1 MEMSQTAARL
11 LGLLSLLMV
20 PRTWS
25 GRELADRLGVSP
37 RTVRNDIGAL
47 RDIGYTIDGTRGNEG
62 GYRLSP
68 YGSAVPPLLFDSDE
82 AVAVAVGLRSG
93 LSCIIG
99 GMEETSARALAKL
112 ENILPSALRA
122 RLHNLAHFTVPVAG
136 NQPMPIVDPELI
148 VVLIDH
154 CHRQERLRFIY
165 RDEDSA
171 DQDGPDA
178 GGQDGVGGQD
188 GPDAGGR
195 TSAEAEGSTSGVH
208 LEVEPYRL
216 VNRQHRWY
224 LLTFDPGLRDWRIF
238 RAEHIL
244 PKTPSGVRFE
254 PRPLPA
260 EDIGDY
266 VERHISGPRWQ
277 HSAEVIVEAP
287 AAEVMAALVSAEGSV
302 EALDDERSQVTIGG
316 QSVAT
321 MALTLARLDVDFTVV
336 DSPELCECLQ
346 GLSQRLGQAAQKS
359 SLGGHSVPISSKSG

>member
-1 MEMSQTAARL
+1 MSIVLLAHNRLCSSEFWVATSLFSNHPEIICTMVFWYQAGGLPKRRKTMEMSQTAARL

-136 NQPMPIVDPELI
+136 NQPMPIV
-148 VVLIDH
+148 
-154 CHRQERLRFIY
+154 
-165 RDEDSA
+165 
-171 DQDGPDA
+171 
-178 GGQDGVGGQD
+178 
-188 GPDAGGR
+188 
-195 TSAEAEGSTSGVH
+195 
-208 LEVEPYRL
+208 
-216 VNRQHRWY
+216 
-224 LLTFDPGLRDWRIF
+224 
-238 RAEHIL
+238 
-244 PKTPSGVRFE
+244 
-254 PRPLPA
+254 
-260 EDIGDY
+260 
-266 VERHISGPRWQ
+266 
-277 HSAEVIVEAP
+277 
-287 AAEVMAALVSAEGSV
+287 
-302 EALDDERSQVTIGG
+302 
-316 QSVAT
+316 
-321 MALTLARLDVDFTVV
+321 
-336 DSPELCECLQ
+336 
-346 GLSQRLGQAAQKS
+346 
-359 SLGGHSVPISSKSG
+359 